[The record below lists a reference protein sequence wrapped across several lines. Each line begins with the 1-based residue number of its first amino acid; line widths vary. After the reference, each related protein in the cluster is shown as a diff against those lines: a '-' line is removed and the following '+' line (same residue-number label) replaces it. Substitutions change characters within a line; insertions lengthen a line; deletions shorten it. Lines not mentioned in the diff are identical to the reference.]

1 MGAADIIILAV
12 IAVCVVLAWRT
23 WRKTGGCSCA
33 SSGCSCA
40 FSGCCGD
47 CAKCRGGNEM

>member
-33 SSGCSCA
+33 SSGCY
-40 FSGCCGD
+40 GD

>member
-23 WRKTGGCSCA
+23 WCKTGGCSCA
-33 SSGCSCA
+33 SSGC
-40 FSGCCGD
+40 CGD
-47 CAKCRGGNEM
+47 CAKCRGCDHNKT